1 MQIKTFFKLVKLNQK
16 FEIIKYYHEQ
26 KKNKE
31 KQQQHQVAEL
41 NVKIQNTEETL
52 KNMAMPELL
61 ERGFQPIHIATFWN
75 LQEELDV
82 LLNDKKCDIN
92 APDNLGATPLHIAA
106 VQESN
111 QDMLK
116 YLLDNG
122 SDIDAKNKDGW
133 SPFHY
138 AVR

>member
-31 KQQQHQVAEL
+31 KQQVVEL
-41 NVKIQNTEETL
+41 NIKIQNTEETL

-61 ERGFQPIHIATFWN
+61 DRGFQPILIATFWN

-82 LLNDKKCDIN
+82 LLKERFDLRIQRGSGLSPKPHLFKIN
-92 APDNLGATPLHIAA
+92 RYLPLH
-106 VQESN
+106 S
-111 QDMLK
+111 
-116 YLLDNG
+116 
-122 SDIDAKNKDGW
+122 
-133 SPFHY
+133 
-138 AVR
+138 